1 MEALLF
7 TIIANGLLSIGSYIL
22 LSLVPLSDKHV
33 GKVILFLMSLSGGV
47 LLGTAFIHLL
57 PEAAQ
62 YLAPDVLFPTV
73 LVSFLLF
80 YVIEKLIHWRHCHDM
95 ECRIHTFGYMNLVGD
110 AVHNIIDGIIIGAT
124 FVQSIPL
131 GITSAVTILLHEL
144 PKEVSDFGV
153 LLYAGFTRKKALFF
167 NFLVGLGA
175 VVGGVI
181 GYFLAE
187 NVRWFVGYLLPFA
200 AGGFLYIAA
209 SDLIPEM
216 RKETARKKS
225 ALSFGVLL
233 LGVGIAFTMKLVG
246 GE

>member
-1 MEALLF
+1 
-7 TIIANGLLSIGSYIL
+7 
-22 LSLVPLSDKHV
+22 
-33 GKVILFLMSLSGGV
+33 
-47 LLGTAFIHLL
+47 
-57 PEAAQ
+57 
-62 YLAPDVLFPTV
+62 
-73 LVSFLLF
+73 
-80 YVIEKLIHWRHCHDM
+80 
-95 ECRIHTFGYMNLVGD
+95 LVGD

-233 LGVGIAFTMKLVG
+233 VGIGIAAGMKLLG
-246 GE
+246 AE